1 MKKCNK
7 FKCVWDEGSGEW
19 NCPEDNQPCWKGCNV
34 LWGHIQCIM
43 CRIVKKIEEYL
54 QENFGKNFVSSND
67 ITIIG
72 WV

>member
-54 QENFGKNFVSSND
+54 
-67 ITIIG
+67 
-72 WV
+72 